1 MGNSRNQARDGK
13 PSRKA
18 KQRERDTNGD
28 HGPVAKGLRMFWID
42 ESLESWVE
50 AAEQV
55 AETNSDALR
64 ARGEWV
70 AVG

>member
-1 MGNSRNQARDGK
+1 
-13 PSRKA
+13 
-18 KQRERDTNGD
+18 
-28 HGPVAKGLRMFWID
+28 MFWID